1 MVSPPSPQRCIFTDI
16 TGHHAFTPA
25 GRIIT
30 HEISADGQ
38 SWLPLPPALAAGPEP
53 YDDGTITAVAVV
65 CAAGGYW
72 LFYAA
77 TNASGRQRILLAN
90 SADLIRWDKYPQ
102 NPIIHALPSDLRDRA
117 VEQIDIALLSG
128 EWQLTLASN
137 SPGLAR
143 RTASYASTDLLRW
156 ALTQNG

>member
-1 MVSPPSPQRCIFTDI
+1 MVNTPPPQRCIFIDI

-25 GRIIT
+25 GRLIT

-53 YDDGTITAVAVV
+53 YDDGTITAAAVA

-72 LFYAA
+72 LFYVA
-77 TNASGRQRILLAN
+77 TDSSGRQRILLAN

-102 NPIIHALPSDLRDRA
+102 NPVVHALPTHMRSSAIRQTNIAFMSGLWHLTLTADAPTNECRIA
-117 VEQIDIALLSG
+117 VYTSPDLLS
-128 EWQLTLASN
+128 WTLV
-137 SPGLAR
+137 
-143 RTASYASTDLLRW
+143 STK
-156 ALTQNG
+156 